1 MRNDILCIGVAE
13 MNMDFGVIELVMAL
27 IMGVLGYLWKT
38 QAGDIRQTSLDLNK
52 LSIKFAESKGASEA
66 TNKTLFSNIEE
77 MKEAISRVENLLLK
91 K

>member
-1 MRNDILCIGVAE
+1 

>member
-1 MRNDILCIGVAE
+1 

-38 QAGDIRQTSLDLNK
+38 QAADIRRTSLDLNK